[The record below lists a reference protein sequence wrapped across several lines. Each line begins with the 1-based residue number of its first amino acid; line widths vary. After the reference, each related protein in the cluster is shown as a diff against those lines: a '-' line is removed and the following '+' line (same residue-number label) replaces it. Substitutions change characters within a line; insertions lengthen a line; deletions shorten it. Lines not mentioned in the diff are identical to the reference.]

1 MFHALIT
8 GGAGFIGSHLA
19 ETLLAAGHPVTVVD
33 NLSTGHFENIAH
45 LAGAPGFRF
54 AIEDIRNEVV
64 MDRLLSECDV
74 IFHLAAAV
82 GSATV
87 VLFGSGDR
95 HVSAEAL
102 HQEAL
107 AAKINVSLATVYNT
121 LNQFKAAGLLRE
133 VAFEGDRSFFDTN
146 TSNHFHYY
154 LEETGGLVDIGTET
168 LEVTGL
174 PALPDGTEIDRI
186 DIIVRLRKTV

>member
-1 MFHALIT
+1 MSLH
-8 GGAGFIGSHLA
+8 
-19 ETLLAAGHPVTVVD
+19 ET
-33 NLSTGHFENIAH
+33 E
-45 LAGAPGFRF
+45 LAG
-54 AIEDIRNEVV
+54 
-64 MDRLLSECDV
+64 RLRLAGLRPTRQRLS
-74 IFHLAAAV
+74 LAQI
-82 GSATV
+82 
-87 VLFGSGDR
+87 LFGSGDR

-133 VAFEGDRSFFDTN
+133 VAFEGDRCFFDTN